1 MYGNEVATAVANP
14 AARLPTIKPTPLASL
29 TKIGIPV
36 SINVCSI
43 GNCVTNAPIPAAR
56 IPNPTINVDNAANAV
71 TPITAKGA
79 TIDTLISK
87 SVITVIKS
95 VNNLAL
101 ADAFLIY
108 CIPAKTSTNAIIGI
122 TIAPNAAIPRAINP
136 PVAAINTPIIDN
148 GINNNVITV
157 AKLVNIFA
165 FSVAF
170 DIYCIAHNNAANA
183 PKGIIILVSINTP
196 KRASLPNGPIKLS
209 IPRDAVTANNNTDND
224 VAVSNTLFTSSLDSI
239 YSIPAINPTATVIT
253 IKEPTAPFA
262 DPAALAI
269 RANMPINV
277 DNAAVLAANL
287 AVSINDR
294 AATAAV
300 ITAIAIAIT
309 IKFPLHSEAS
319 LVATIINA
327 INDDKYPTAIIPLA
341 NPFRSIILSNI
352 ATPANIPIETDIA
365 NIVPAILGASLP
377 TILTTAIRT
386 PTIAVSPIRPT
397 AALPMSVHSIPAMSF
412 AVMVSNSI
420 APDIPSSVD
429 PSLSRFF
436 PGIIDIVINIA
447 MNPINPA
454 RPTAA
459 LPISVHSIPAIIL
472 ATITRATKAID
483 ILSNIEPILL
493 MFLPG
498 IIEMVISKAMKP
510 VSPNKPTTALP
521 ISAHSIPAMS
531 FDIQTKSSNE
541 TDNFISITPALSM
554 F

>member
-1 MYGNEVATAVANP
+1 MAFAEAF
-14 AARLPTIKPTPLASL
+14 
-29 TKIGIPV
+29 
-36 SINVCSI
+36 SIYCI
-43 GNCVTNAPIPAAR
+43 T
-56 IPNPTINVDNAANAV
+56 ANAV
-71 TPITAKGA
+71 INKPIGAIINANAAIPSNINPLLATTRAPITDKG
-79 TIDTLISK
+79 INNI
-87 SVITVIKS
+87 VITVIKPAS
-95 VNNLAL
+95 NLAFSAAL
-101 ADAFLIY
+101 SIY
-108 CIPAKTSTNAIIGI
+108 CIT
-122 TIAPNAAIPRAINP
+122 
-136 PVAAINTPIIDN
+136 
-148 GINNNVITV
+148 
-157 AKLVNIFA
+157 
-165 FSVAF
+165 
-170 DIYCIAHNNAANA
+170 ANA
-183 PKGIIILVSINTP
+183 VINKPIGIIIDARTNTP
-196 KRASLPNGPIKLS
+196 AIASLPNGPIKLS

-224 VAVSNTLFTSSLDSI
+224 AAVSNTLFTSSLDSI
-239 YSIPAINPTATVIT
+239 YSILAINPTAIVIT

-269 RANMPINV
+269 RANIPISI
-277 DNAAVLAANL
+277 DNAIVADANFE
-287 AVSINDR
+287 VSINDR

-300 ITAIAIAIT
+300 ITAIAMAIT
-309 IKFPLHSEAS
+309 IKFPLHSEAP

-327 INDDKYPTAIIPLA
+327 MNDDKYPTAIIPLA

-365 NIVPAILGASLP
+365 NIVPAIFGASLP

-459 LPISVHSIPAIIL
+459 LPISAHSILAIIL

-483 ILSNIEPILL
+483 ILSNIEPILFI
-493 MFLPG
+493 FLPG
-498 IIEMVISKAMKP
+498 IIEMVISKAMNP
-510 VSPNKPTTALP
+510 VSPNKPTAALP

-531 FDIQTKSSNE
+531 FDTQTKSSNE

>member
-1 MYGNEVATAVANP
+1 M
-14 AARLPTIKPTPLASL
+14 
-29 TKIGIPV
+29 
-36 SINVCSI
+36 
-43 GNCVTNAPIPAAR
+43 
-56 IPNPTINVDNAANAV
+56 
-71 TPITAKGA
+71 
-79 TIDTLISK
+79 ISK

-95 VNNLAL
+95 VNSLAL
-101 ADAFLIY
+101 ADAFSILLIRANT
-108 CIPAKTSTNAIIGI
+108 PTNATIGTAIASNATIPSNIIPPL
-122 TIAPNAAIPRAINP
+122 APTSA
-136 PVAAINTPIIDN
+136 PIIDK
-148 GINNNVITV
+148 GTNNIVITV
-157 AKLVNIFA
+157 IKPASNFA

-170 DIYCIAHNNAANA
+170 E
-183 PKGIIILVSINTP
+183 ILPIRANTP
-196 KRASLPNGPIKLS
+196 TNASIGTVIAVRANIPIRASLPNGPIKLS
-209 IPRDAVTANNNTDND
+209 MPNDAVTANNNTDND
-224 VAVSNTLFTSSLDSI
+224 AAVSNTLFTSSLDSI
-239 YSIPAINPTATVIT
+239 YSIPVINPTATVIT

-287 AVSINDR
+287 AVSINER

-309 IKFPLHSEAS
+309 IRFPLHSLAP
-319 LVATIINA
+319 LVAIIINA
-327 INDDKYPTAIIPLA
+327 MKDDKYPTAIMPLA
-341 NPFRSIILSNI
+341 SPFKSMILSNI
-352 ATPANIPIETDIA
+352 ATPANIPIETDNA
-365 NIVPAILGASLP
+365 SIVPAILGASLP

-386 PTIAVSPIRPT
+386 PTIAVSPNKPT
-397 AALPMSVHSIPAMSF
+397 AALPMSVHSIPAMSL
-412 AVMVSNSI
+412 AVIVSNNI
-420 APDIPSSVD
+420 APDIPSNVD

-459 LPISVHSIPAIIL
+459 LPISVHSILAIIL

-483 ILSNIEPILL
+483 ILSNIEPILFI
-493 MFLPG
+493 FLPG
-498 IIEMVISKAMKP
+498 IIEMVISKAMNP
-510 VSPNKPTTALP
+510 VSPNKPTAALP

-531 FDIQTKSSNE
+531 FDTQTKSSNE